1 MHLKNWW
8 RFCIRRIN
16 TAMKRKS
23 AFLILSTLLVLVILV
38 SIRIGSVSVSMG
50 DILAAFGNGTG
61 GTAGIIRDIRLPRI
75 IMGVLAGT
83 NLAVSGVLLQGVMRN
98 PMADPGITGIS
109 SGASVVVMIL
119 MLYFPGMTSA
129 VPIFGFL
136 GGILAC
142 VLIYSL
148 AWKQGLS
155 AVRIVLA
162 GVAVNSMLG
171 GVSSLISLLN
181 SESLAGVLGWLNG
194 ELGKKSWTQVKFMA
208 IYSVIGL
215 FLAFLL
221 PRCCDVLALGDKN
234 TKSLGYNPNVL
245 RLLISA
251 VAVFLAGISTAYVG
265 VIGFIGLIVPH
276 IARILMGS
284 EHKYLIPFSALM
296 GATVLLAADTVGR
309 TVIAPYEIPVG
320 VITTVCGGPFFLYLL
335 RKDSKGYGD

>member
-1 MHLKNWW
+1 MS
-8 RFCIRRIN
+8 RRRN
-16 TAMKRKS
+16 
-23 AFLILSTLLVLVILV
+23 AFIILSISLVLVILI
-38 SIRIGSVSVSMG
+38 SIRIGSVSVSMA
-50 DILAAFGNGTG
+50 DIVSAFQNGAG
-61 GTAGIIRDIRLPRI
+61 GTAGIIRDIRLPRV
-75 IMGVLAGT
+75 IMAVLVGA
-83 NLAVSGVLLQGVMRN
+83 NLAVAGVLLQGVMQN

-119 MLYFPGMTSA
+119 MLYFPSMTPA
-129 VPIFGFL
+129 IPLFGFL
-136 GGILAC
+136 GGVAAC
-142 VLIYSL
+142 MLIYSL

-171 GVSSLISLLN
+171 GVTSLISLLN
-181 SESLAGVLGWLNG
+181 SETLSGVLSWLNG

-208 IYSVIGL
+208 IYSAVGL
-215 FLAFLL
+215 FAAFLL
-221 PRCCDVLALGDKN
+221 PRCCDLLALGDKN
-234 TKSLGYNPNVL
+234 TRSLGYNPNLL
-245 RLLISA
+245 RLIISA

-296 GATVLLAADTVGR
+296 GSAVLLCADTIGR
-309 TVIAPYEIPVG
+309 TIIAPYEIPVG

>member
-1 MHLKNWW
+1 
-8 RFCIRRIN
+8 
-16 TAMKRKS
+16 MKRKGAFILLS
-23 AFLILSTLLVLVILV
+23 AILIVVILV
-38 SIRIGSVSVSMG
+38 SIRIGSVSVSMT
-50 DILAAFGNGTG
+50 DIVNAFKNNTG

-75 IMGVLAGT
+75 IMAVLVGA
-83 NLAVSGVLLQGVMRN
+83 NLAVAGVLLQGVMRN

-109 SGASVVVMIL
+109 TGASVIVMIL
-119 MLYFPGMTSA
+119 MLYFPQMTASI
-129 VPIFGFL
+129 PLFGFI
-136 GGILAC
+136 GGVLAC
-142 VLIYSL
+142 LLIYSL

-171 GVSSLISLLN
+171 GVTSLISLLN
-181 SESLAGVLGWLNG
+181 SESLSGVLSWLNG
-194 ELGKKSWTQVKFMA
+194 ELGKKSWNQVKYMT

-215 FLAFLL
+215 GMSFLL

-234 TKSLGYNPNVL
+234 TKSLGYNPNML
-245 RLLISA
+245 RILISG

-276 IARILMGS
+276 IARMLMGS
-284 EHKYLIPFSALM
+284 EHKYLIPFSALL

-309 TVIAPYEIPVG
+309 TVISPYEIPVG

-335 RKDSKGYGD
+335 RKDSKGYGN